1 MDDPPWSA
9 RPTPLPNLDAATVR
23 AARLALAGHRR
34 GVRAVLPFLGPAFI
48 ASVAYVDPGNFAT
61 NIQSGA
67 QFGYLLLWVVLA
79 SNGMAMLVQVLSAK
93 LGIATGQNLA
103 EVCRDQFPRPVV
115 LGLWTVSEIAA
126 MATDLAEILGA
137 AIGFT
142 LLFGMPLFAAGVL
155 TGAITFLILSVQQHG
170 FRPLE
175 ALITSL
181 VGVIAVCYVVETLL
195 DTPDWGQI
203 ATHGIVPGFAGSESV
218 LLAVG
223 ILGATVMPH
232 AVFLHS
238 HLTQDRIAAHDGRQA
253 RRIFHFAVVDVIV
266 AMTIAGLV
274 NAAMLVMAAAT
285 LNASNHGA
293 VTTIEEA
300 YATLTPLLG
309 RAASTVFAIS
319 LLVSGLSSSVVGT
332 MAGQVIM
339 QGYTRRTVPLWLRR
353 LITMVPALVV
363 MAIGLQTTRMLVL
376 SQVILSFCLPFALVP
391 LVLFTR
397 RRDLMGGLVNH
408 PVTTAVAGTVVG
420 LIVALN
426 GFLLYQTL
434 LEGG

>member
-9 RPTPLPNLDAATVR
+9 RPTFLPNLDAATVR
-23 AARLALAGHRR
+23 AARLVLAGDRR
-34 GVRAVLPFLGPAFI
+34 GVRALLPFLGPAFI

-67 QFGYLLLWVVLA
+67 QFGYLLLWVVLV

-142 LLFGMPLFAAGVL
+142 LLLGIPLLAAGVL